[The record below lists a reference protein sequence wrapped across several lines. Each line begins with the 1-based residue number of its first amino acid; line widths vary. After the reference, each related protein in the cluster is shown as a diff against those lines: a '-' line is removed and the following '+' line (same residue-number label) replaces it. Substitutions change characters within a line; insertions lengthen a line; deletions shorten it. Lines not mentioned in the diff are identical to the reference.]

1 MALLAV
7 HHRTGTVS
15 LGNAVYSWGMLSAQQ
30 GGAPTFLQAPL
41 DSADGVSRGPGA
53 CQSFVGGQQHQTCR
67 FGQLDVEGIGQA
79 EGVAARPR
87 SSKQRRKTVSSH
99 RHLSQLLQCRIDI
112 GNGECAG
119 ALHAPQRRQHLCTKC
134 AGACIAVRASR
145 ARTAEHRS
153 LVRASRS
160 TMALASTTT
169 CSGGEV
175 GDALTLR
182 THRERH
188 RSHPARHHA
197 ERRCFWVPTPQ
208 ATHRLRS
215 SPTRH

>member
-99 RHLSQLLQCRIDI
+99 RHLSQLLQCRI
-112 GNGECAG
+112 G
-119 ALHAPQRRQHLCTKC
+119 APARCMRPSADNTSASKC